1 MREIIINSNEAGQ
14 RIDKFL
20 GKYLSEASMS
30 FIFKMLRKKNITLN
44 GKKATG
50 KEKINKGDSVKL
62 FLAEDTIEKFSG
74 KTKITLTDKKLNIIY
89 EDDNILLI
97 NKPAGMLSQKA
108 KPEDVSVV
116 EHLISY
122 LVKSGKLSENDL
134 KTFHPS
140 VCNRLDRNTSG
151 IIAAGKSLAGLQE
164 LSRMFKDRSME
175 KYYLCIVSGIIN
187 KPSRIK
193 GYLHKDEKTNKVTV
207 SDIETDNSSYI
218 ETAYRPLKTA
228 DNITLLEVLL
238 VTGKTHQ
245 IRAHLA
251 STGHP
256 LLGDVKYG
264 RKSVNEEYRKK
275 YGLKNHLL
283 HSYRIV
289 FPELKGALENLS
301 GREFKA
307 EVPKEFKNIGI
318 KEGVF

>member
-1 MREIIINSNEAGQ
+1 MREIIINNNEAGQ
-14 RIDKFL
+14 RFDKFL
-20 GKYLSEASMS
+20 GKYMSEASMG
-30 FIFKMLRKKNITLN
+30 FLFKMLRKKNITLN

-50 KEKINKGDSVKL
+50 KEKLNKGDSVKL

-74 KTKITLTDKKLNIIY
+74 KTSVKLTDKKLDIIY

-108 KPEDVSVV
+108 KQEDVSVV

-122 LVKSGKLSENDL
+122 LIKSEQLTENDL

-151 IIAAGKSLAGLQE
+151 LIAAGKSLSGLQE

-175 KYYLCIVSGIIN
+175 KYYLCIVSGVIN
-187 KPSRIK
+187 NSSRIK
-193 GYLHKDEKTNKVTV
+193 GYLYKDKKTNKVTI
-207 SDIETDNSSYI
+207 SEKEMEDSSYI
-218 ETAYRPLKTA
+218 ETAYRPLKTK
-228 DNITLLEVLL
+228 DNLTLLEVLL

-256 LLGDVKYG
+256 LIGDTKYG
-264 RKSVNEEYRKK
+264 IKNVNDNFKNK

-289 FPELKGALENLS
+289 FPKLEGALENVS
-301 GREFKA
+301 EKEFKA
-307 EVPKEFKNIGI
+307 DIPKEFKNIGI
-318 KEGVF
+318 KEGIL

>member
-14 RIDKFL
+14 RFDKFL
-20 GKYLSEASMS
+20 GKYLSDASMG
-30 FIFKMLRKKNITLN
+30 FLFKMLRKKNITLN

-50 KEKINKGDSVKL
+50 KEKLNKGDSVKL
-62 FLAEDTIEKFSG
+62 FLAEDTIEKFIG
-74 KTKITLTDKKLNIIY
+74 KTSVKLYDKKLDIVY

-108 KPEDVSVV
+108 KKDDVSVV
-116 EHLISY
+116 EYIISY
-122 LVKSGKLSENDL
+122 LIKSKKLDETEL

-151 IIAAGKSLAGLQE
+151 LIAAGKSLTGLQE

-175 KYYLCIVSGIIN
+175 KYYLCIVSGIVEH
-187 KPSRIK
+187 PCRIK
-193 GYLHKDEKTNKVTV
+193 GFLYKDEKTNKVTIL
-207 SDIETDNSSYI
+207 SEEKEDSSYI
-218 ETAYRPLKTA
+218 ETAYRPLKTGN
-228 DNITLLEVLL
+228 NITLLEVLL

-264 RKSVNEEYRKK
+264 RKSVNEEFKKK

-289 FPELKGALENLS
+289 FPELEGSLANLS
-301 GREFKA
+301 LKEFKA
-307 EVPKEFKNIGI
+307 ELPEEFRKIAL
-318 KEGVF
+318 KEGIL

>member
-14 RIDKFL
+14 RFDKFL
-20 GKYLSEASMS
+20 GKYLSDASMG
-30 FIFKMLRKKNITLN
+30 FLFKMLRKKNITLN

-50 KEKINKGDSVKL
+50 KEKLNKGDSVKL
-62 FLAEDTIEKFSG
+62 FLAEDTIEKFIG
-74 KTKITLTDKKLNIIY
+74 KTSVKLYDKKLDIVY

-108 KPEDVSVV
+108 KKDDVSVV
-116 EHLISY
+116 EYIISY
-122 LVKSGKLSENDL
+122 LIKSKKLDETEL

-151 IIAAGKSLAGLQE
+151 LIAAGKSLTGLQE

-175 KYYLCIVSGIIN
+175 KYYLCIVSGIVEH
-187 KPSRIK
+187 PCRIK
-193 GYLHKDEKTNKVTV
+193 GFLYKDEKTNKVTIL
-207 SDIETDNSSYI
+207 SEEKEDSSYI
-218 ETAYRPLKTA
+218 ETAYRPLKTGN
-228 DNITLLEVLL
+228 NITLLEVLL

-264 RKSVNEEYRKK
+264 RKSINEEFKKK

-289 FPELKGALENLS
+289 FPELEGSLANLS
-301 GREFKA
+301 LKEFKA
-307 EVPKEFKNIGI
+307 ELPEEFRKIAL
-318 KEGVF
+318 KEGIL

>member
-14 RIDKFL
+14 RFDKFL
-20 GKYLSEASMS
+20 GKYLSEASMG
-30 FIFKMLRKKNITLN
+30 FLFKMLRKKNITLN

-50 KEKINKGDSVKL
+50 KEKLNKGDSVKL

-74 KTKITLTDKKLNIIY
+74 KTNVKLTDKKLNIIY

-108 KPEDVSVV
+108 NPEDVSVV

-122 LVKSGKLSENDL
+122 LIKSEQLNETDL

-151 IIAAGKSLAGLQE
+151 LIAAGKSLPGLQE

-175 KYYLCIVSGIIN
+175 KYYLCIVSGIVDN
-187 KPSRIK
+187 PCRIK
-193 GYLHKDEKTNKVTV
+193 GFLHKDEKTNKVTI
-207 SDIETDNSSYI
+207 SDTEKEGSSYI
-218 ETAYRPLKTA
+218 ETAYRPLKTGS
-228 DNITLLEVLL
+228 NVTLLEVLL

-251 STGHP
+251 SIGHP

-264 RKSVNEEYRKK
+264 KKNVNEEFKKK

-289 FPELKGALENLS
+289 FPKLEGSLENLS
-301 GREFKA
+301 GKEFKA

-318 KEGVF
+318 KEGVL

>member
-1 MREIIINSNEAGQ
+1 MREIIINNNEAGQ
-14 RIDKFL
+14 RFDKFL
-20 GKYLSEASMS
+20 GKYLSEASMG
-30 FIFKMLRKKNITLN
+30 FLFKMLRKKNITLN

-50 KEKINKGDSVKL
+50 KEKLNKGDSVKL

-74 KTKITLTDKKLNIIY
+74 KTNIKLTDKKLDIIY

-122 LVKSGKLSENDL
+122 LIRSEQLTENDL

-151 IIAAGKSLAGLQE
+151 LIAAGKSLAGLQE

-175 KYYLCIVSGIIN
+175 KYYLCIVSGIVER
-187 KPSRIK
+187 PSRIK
-193 GYLHKDEKTNKVTV
+193 GYLYKDTKTNKVTV
-207 SDIETDNSSYI
+207 SDKQMEDSSYI
-218 ETAYRPLKTA
+218 ETAYRPIKTGE
-228 DNITLLEVLL
+228 NVTLLEVLL

-251 STGHP
+251 SIGHP

-264 RKSVNEEYRKK
+264 KKNVNDLFKKK

-289 FPELKGALENLS
+289 FPNIEGSLKMVS
-301 GREFKA
+301 GKEFKA
-307 EVPKEFKNIGI
+307 DLPQEFKKIGI
-318 KEGVF
+318 KEGIL